1 MNNSNEQ
8 SKEASLEELRELEEL
23 MNSAYVTATKRPDW
37 AQLKPDVKRIFF
49 MYAFLSEDE
58 RFNTWKSL
66 MGWDKFKETGKDF
79 IKKKLETESTLN
91 KDIRVRDT
99 EYAIAS
105 TPYVAIADELGVMHN
120 QTERLFEWY
129 KKPSTSA
136 APCTPIVQ
144 SSGTGKT
151 KLLFEFRA
159 QIRDQKIPE
168 YQIILISCLPKDDRR
183 EKQGTRIYDHYLDFK
198 EKDNEYLKNE
208 LSKRINELSNELSKE
223 GKQFEKIILI
233 FDEAQELARNSGT
246 HLKALRKFLRKKRH
260 YKTVAFF
267 AGTNLN
273 LANCYPP
280 EEERRS
286 SREGEATNDFY
297 KAGKTPNPPLFEL
310 NTMGCLAKKIN
321 IDEGETEFVKS
332 IPYGRPLFATLLFD
346 EDERHQWPV
355 KMTHRIEDREM
366 KIIATRLL
374 LNTSDPFVNSTLLPF
389 ASVWATRVQLG
400 GVSTAV
406 IQELVAKGYAHLT
419 SFRAVN
425 MTTNSENSPRPTVTF
440 ANLPDPVVARLAMCM
455 MNEKWKLKV
464 GDTVIKGRKKIK
476 WTAKL
481 KELFSS
487 GLCRPSRGDLG
498 ELVSAAYLLFCGDEL
513 RYRNDKRFQTFSVPV
528 SEWFSLVNDPKLPLL
543 GKEKQESNQPC
554 INFIQFCRNN
564 LRFGMKDVC
573 NESFLEYIW
582 NCCCAVYAYEGAE
595 NIDAYASIKY
605 TDSRGN
611 TQYTPLIISIKTRDN
626 YSRSK
631 ATRNVESITKDLFDI
646 EQKCA
651 LILVILLD
659 RGDASKGTS
668 NTGSCD
674 NEGDTEMADAV
685 ENTTPKRKTRSGN
698 TYQKVADASKN
709 LPIENCTS
717 KIVSRI
723 VTIPSDDPFNL
734 TDVVRGATRLKEES
748 NVFDSHCFTG
758 IVPANELCG
767 NREKDEEGV
776 KRVLLS
782 DANPEVELKLSRL
795 WNDRHDSLQDRD
807 NSEMTV
813 EATD

>member
-8 SKEASLEELRELEEL
+8 SKEASLEELREL
-23 MNSAYVTATKRPDW
+23 MNSAYDAETKRPDW
-37 AQLKPDVKRIFF
+37 AEMKPEGKEAIF
-49 MYAFLSEDE
+49 MYTFLIKDK
-58 RFNTWKSL
+58 RFNTWKRSMEREVFEQ
-66 MGWDKFKETGKDF
+66 MGIDFFKQ
-79 IKKKLETESTLN
+79 KLETESTLN

-105 TPYVAIADELGVMHN
+105 TPYVAIADELGIMHN
-120 QTERLFEWY
+120 HTDNLFKWY
-129 KKPSTSA
+129 DDPSTSA

-151 KLLFEFRA
+151 KLLFEFRKH
-159 QIRDQKIPE
+159 IRDQEIPE
-168 YQIILISCLPKDDRR
+168 YQIILISCLPEDDRR
-183 EKQGTRIYDHYLDFK
+183 EKKNKKVYDHYLDFK
-198 EKDNEYLKNE
+198 EKKAEYLKNE
-208 LSKRINELSNELSKE
+208 LSNHINKLSNELSKE
-223 GKQFEKIILI
+223 GKQLEKIILI
-233 FDEAQELARNSGT
+233 FDEAQELAKNSGM
-246 HLKALRKFLRKKRH
+246 HLKALRKFLRKRRD

-267 AGTNLN
+267 AGTSQN

-286 SREGEATNDFY
+286 SREGEPTSDFY

-321 IDEGETEFVKS
+321 IDEKETEFVKS
-332 IPYGRPLFATLLFD
+332 IPYGRPLFATLLID
-346 EDERHQWPV
+346 EDAGLKWPV
-355 KMTHRIEDREM
+355 KMKRRIEDHEM

-374 LNTSDPFVNSTLLPF
+374 LNTSDPFANRTLLPF

-425 MTTNSENSPRPTVTF
+425 MTTNFENSPLPTVTF

-455 MNEKWKLKV
+455 MNENWKLEV
-464 GDTVIKGRKKIK
+464 DDTVIKGKKK
-476 WTAKL
+476 TDWTKQL
-481 KELFSS
+481 KVLFSS

-528 SEWFSLVNDPKLPLL
+528 SEWFSLVNDPKLSLL

-573 NESFLEYIW
+573 NQSFLEYIW

-595 NIDAYASIKY
+595 KIDAYASIKY
-605 TDSRGN
+605 TDPGGN
-611 TQYTPLIISIKTRDN
+611 TQYTPLIISIKTQDN

-631 ATRNVESITKDLFDI
+631 ATQNVDSITKDLFDI

-685 ENTTPKRKTRSGN
+685 ENTTPKRKSRSGN
-698 TYQKVADASKN
+698 TYRKVAAASKN

-717 KIVSRI
+717 EIVSRI

-758 IVPANELCG
+758 IVPANALCG

-782 DANPEVELKLSRL
+782 DANPGVELKLSRL
-795 WNDRHDSLQDRD
+795 WNDRHDLLQDRD